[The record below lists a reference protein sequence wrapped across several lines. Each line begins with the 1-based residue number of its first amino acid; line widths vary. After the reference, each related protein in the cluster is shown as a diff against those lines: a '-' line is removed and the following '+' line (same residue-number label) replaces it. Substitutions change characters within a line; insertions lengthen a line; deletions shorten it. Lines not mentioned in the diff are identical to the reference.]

1 MTTMLFYVV
10 LLQFVIQLV
19 LYEAVKNAVLI
30 PNKKLYKLVGK
41 LRNYNNFIGKTVNY
55 LFKNV
60 HNESNLTK
68 VIAFEFFVLN
78 IAISTLVAA
87 FSGAGMIVGIANLF
101 ASCLLGLVMTYDT
114 YKTRCMVLQ

>member
-1 MTTMLFYVV
+1 MTTMLFYIVV
-10 LLQFVIQLV
+10 LQFVIQLV
-19 LYEAVKNAVLI
+19 LYEAVKNVVLI

-60 HNESNLTK
+60 HNEGNLTK

-114 YKTRCMVLQ
+114 YKTRCMVL